1 MILPMLPALW
11 REMAETG
18 IGAKSAFGVASFRA
32 YVGGEAGQ
40 CVSDLLKGYFE
51 NTLPLLAGPD
61 REPIGPPFFSRP
73 AARRP
78 AAPLP
83 LSISNLKRAG
93 ARAARGA
100 FPPCSR
106 RS

>member
-1 MILPMLPALW
+1 MILPMLPVLW
-11 REMAETG
+11 REMAENAA
-18 IGAKSAFGVASFRA
+18 GAKMAFGDRARRA

-73 AARRP
+73 AVRRP

-100 FPPCSR
+100 FPTCSR
-106 RS
+106 KS